1 VSWLEGWGAVTGL
14 LCVWLLARQNIWTW
28 PIGLANNILFMVLF
42 WRARLYADAT
52 LQIVFAVLGGY
63 GWYQWRRVPVPGA
76 ELPVRRTS
84 RTEWVALSA
93 ATMLGQAAVYW
104 GLSRHTDSPVPFWD
118 SAVLAL
124 SLAAT
129 YGQAR
134 KLLESWVLWIV
145 VDVISVPLYIGR
157 GLYLTSGLYFLFLCL
172 CVSGYFSWRADLPG
186 RRPLPAPA

>member
-1 VSWLEGWGAVTGL
+1 VSWLEAWGALTGL

-28 PIGLANNILFMVLF
+28 PIGLTNNLLFMVLF
-42 WRARLYADAT
+42 WRSRLYADSI
-52 LQIVFAVLGGY
+52 LQVIFAALGGY
-63 GWYQWRRVPVPGA
+63 GWYHWLQVPVPGA
-76 ELPVRRTS
+76 ELSVRRTT
-84 RTEWVALSA
+84 RAEWVVLFA
-93 ATMLGQAAVYW
+93 ATTLGHAAAYW
-104 GLSRHTDSPVPFWD
+104 GLTRHTDSPVPFWD

-134 KLLESWVLWIV
+134 KLLESWIVWIV
-145 VDVISVPLYIGR
+145 VDVISVPLYISS

-172 CVSGYFSWRADLPG
+172 CVSGYLNWRADLAG